1 MRHTL
6 LFIVLF
12 QVVNYTFA
20 QVKRYHP
27 LRINNNI
34 TLDGKLS
41 EQEWQQAEMESD
53 FMQYDPSGGAE
64 PSERTEIKILYNDTY
79 LFVGLHAYDH
89 LPEKL
94 VNYTYGY
101 AF

>member
-64 PSERTEIKILYNDTY
+64 PSERTEIKILVPVWHERNFPGSRLSFTG
-79 LFVGLHAYDH
+79 FA
-89 LPEKL
+89 
-94 VNYTYGY
+94 
-101 AF
+101 